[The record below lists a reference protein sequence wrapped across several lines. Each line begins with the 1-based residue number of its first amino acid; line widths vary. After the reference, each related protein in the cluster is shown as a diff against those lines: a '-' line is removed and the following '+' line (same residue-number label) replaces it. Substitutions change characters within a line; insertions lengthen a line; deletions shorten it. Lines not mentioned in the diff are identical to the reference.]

1 MNTREKIAGAANTAV
16 LCLHKEG
23 IFYKLY
29 NQHAML
35 FIQNIK
41 ELKVK
46 VRFIKAVN
54 QHVYSSGFPASIIE
68 EIKTQLT
75 ANAGVIEDSGKLV
88 TVSHIK

>member
-1 MNTREKIAGAANTAV
+1 MNTQEKIDKAKNPGII
-16 LCLHKEG
+16 CLHKEG

-46 VRFIKAVN
+46 VRFIN
-54 QHVYSSGFPASIIE
+54 IMG
-68 EIKTQLT
+68 
-75 ANAGVIEDSGKLV
+75 GR
-88 TVSHIK
+88 